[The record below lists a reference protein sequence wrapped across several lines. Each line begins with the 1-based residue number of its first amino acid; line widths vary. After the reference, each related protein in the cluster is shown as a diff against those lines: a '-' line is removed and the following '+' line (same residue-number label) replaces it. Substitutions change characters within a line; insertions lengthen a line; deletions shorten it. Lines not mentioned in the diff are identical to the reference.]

1 MIREAASKTR
11 LCKVSRP
18 ICIISV
24 VAPSLSLPL
33 PRRAPSPPQEEEE
46 KTRVEGQG
54 EKEKE
59 GSLRLLRGL
68 RVGER
73 ERKMG
78 F

>member
-1 MIREAASKTR
+1 MGDPRGSVENAPLQGFEANLHNLGRGT
-11 LCKVSRP
+11 VSF
-18 ICIISV
+18 S
-24 VAPSLSLPL
+24 SLFLFAL

-68 RVGER
+68 
-73 ERKMG
+73 
-78 F
+78 